1 MKFSVYSS
9 MNDNGYYAVSKSL
22 CLQPENVLGLLMY
35 SQTPG
40 ADNLTQQWFDSLA
53 ELTDEYGGELSKY
66 QGVVLVT
73 APVNNLYD
81 LQLTFFS
88 IRGPLDHLTFI
99 TSLVGDV
106 LAAWI
111 SSQPK
116 KCKSIMEFHKL
127 TDADYVDWANS
138 SLGVRDEIADLIAAG
153 YKRLINL
160 NAEAKD
166 RQKKADDATDALLKS
181 MPQSRQ

>member
-1 MKFSVYSS
+1 
-9 MNDNGYYAVSKSL
+9 
-22 CLQPENVLGLLMY
+22 
-35 SQTPG
+35 
-40 ADNLTQQWFDSLA
+40 
-53 ELTDEYGGELSKY
+53 
-66 QGVVLVT
+66 
-73 APVNNLYD
+73 
-81 LQLTFFS
+81 
-88 IRGPLDHLTFI
+88 
-99 TSLVGDV
+99 
-106 LAAWI
+106 
-111 SSQPK
+111 
-116 KCKSIMEFHKL
+116 MEFHKL